1 MAFPSQPWWRSGVL
15 YQIYPRSFADSNA
28 DGIGDLAGIRSRLDH
43 LEWLSIDGIWLN
55 PTFPSPNK
63 DWGYDVSDYCAVHP
77 DLGTL
82 EELDELVTDAG
93 ERGIRVL
100 LDLVPGHTS
109 DQHQWFTDSRA
120 SRESNRR
127 DWYIWRDEA
136 TEQESVFGGPAW
148 TFDEAVGQHYH
159 HLFLPGQPD
168 LNWMNRDVR
177 NAFEAILRFW
187 FDRGIAGFRIDVVH
201 EFIKDPPERPNLPEI
216 HKVLRSWRE
225 LTQAYAPERVLV
237 GETWVMELEQLAS
250 FYGDGSDEL
259 HLAFNFPFMF
269 APLDATERAEI
280 VARTLEVLPGDAWP
294 VWALSSHDVARFP
307 TRLCDDDN
315 ARAKVALLVLL
326 GLYGTPFL
334 YYGDELGMRQVE
346 IPSDRVLDVHG
357 RDGARTPMPWGDAQ
371 WGDPWLPLG
380 ENTRTV
386 ADQRGDPTSVLN
398 FCRDLLQLRRNRE
411 DLTLGRYECLQAD
424 REVWA
429 WRRGQGTVIALNL
442 SGRGVPLDLDGDLLL
457 STTGR
462 DDRATLGPWEGVVLG
477 IS

>member
-1 MAFPSQPWWRSGVL
+1 MAFPSQPWWRGGVL

-43 LEWLSIDGIWLN
+43 LEWLGIDGIWLS

-109 DQHQWFTDSRA
+109 DQHRWFADSRT

-148 TFDEAVGQHYH
+148 TFDEAVGKHYH

-201 EFIKDPPERPNLPEI
+201 EF
-216 HKVLRSWRE
+216 
-225 LTQAYAPERVLV
+225 
-237 GETWVMELEQLAS
+237 S
-250 FYGDGSDEL
+250 FL
-259 HLAFNFPFMF
+259 
-269 APLDATERAEI
+269 
-280 VARTLEVLPGDAWP
+280 
-294 VWALSSHDVARFP
+294 
-307 TRLCDDDN
+307 
-315 ARAKVALLVLL
+315 
-326 GLYGTPFL
+326 
-334 YYGDELGMRQVE
+334 
-346 IPSDRVLDVHG
+346 
-357 RDGARTPMPWGDAQ
+357 
-371 WGDPWLPLG
+371 
-380 ENTRTV
+380 
-386 ADQRGDPTSVLN
+386 
-398 FCRDLLQLRRNRE
+398 
-411 DLTLGRYECLQAD
+411 
-424 REVWA
+424 
-429 WRRGQGTVIALNL
+429 
-442 SGRGVPLDLDGDLLL
+442 
-457 STTGR
+457 
-462 DDRATLGPWEGVVLG
+462 
-477 IS
+477 